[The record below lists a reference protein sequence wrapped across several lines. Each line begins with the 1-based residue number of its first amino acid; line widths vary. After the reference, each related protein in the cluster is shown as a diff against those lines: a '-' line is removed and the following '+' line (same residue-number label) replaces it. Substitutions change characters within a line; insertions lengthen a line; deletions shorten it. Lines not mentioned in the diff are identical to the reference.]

1 MALTHLDRLEAE
13 SIAILR
19 ETVAVCR
26 RPVMMYSVGKDSS
39 VMLALARKAF
49 APGPLPFPLLHI
61 ATGWDFAAVIAHRD
75 TVVAAHGA
83 ELIVRGAAERLD
95 PFTTPIGTYSRTM
108 LTEPLRKALEEGGH
122 DAAIG
127 GGRRDEEKARAKERI
142 FSFRGRGGGWD
153 PRHQRPEP
161 WNLLNGRLHEGES
174 LRVFPLSNW
183 TERDVWDYAARE
195 AVPLVPLYFA
205 AERPT
210 IERGGLLLMVD
221 DPAAVELRPGEEIVS
236 RRIRFRT
243 MGCWPLTG
251 AHDSDAET
259 VEQVV
264 AEVAAARSSERA
276 GRAVD
281 GQASA
286 SMEAKKKEG
295 YF

>member
-1 MALTHLDRLEAE
+1 MAMTHLDRLEAE

-19 ETVAVCR
+19 ETAAVCR
-26 RPVMMYSVGKDSS
+26 RPVMLYSVGKDSS

-61 ATGWDFAAVIAHRD
+61 ATGWDFRDVIEHRD
-75 TVVAAHGA
+75 AVVAAHGA
-83 ELIVRGAAERLD
+83 ELIVRGGAEALD
-95 PFTTPIGTYSRTM
+95 PFTTPVERYSRAM
-108 LTEPLRKALEEGGH
+108 LIEPLRAALAEGGF

-127 GGRRDEEKARAKERI
+127 GGRRDEEKSRAKERI
-142 FSFRGRGGGWD
+142 YSLRARGGGWD
-153 PRHQRPEP
+153 PRRQRPEP
-161 WNLLNGRLHEGES
+161 WNMLNGRLHAGES

-195 AVPLVPLYFA
+195 QVPLVPLYFA
-205 AERPT
+205 GVRPVVERD
-210 IERGGLLLMVD
+210 GGLLMVD
-221 DPAAVELRPGEEIVS
+221 DAARIALRAGEQVTE

-251 AHDSDAET
+251 AHDSDADT
-259 VEQVV
+259 VEAVI
-264 AEVAAARSSERA
+264 AELAAARSSERA
-276 GRAVD
+276 GRKVD
-281 GQASA
+281 GEAGA

>member
-75 TVVAAHGA
+75 AVVAANGA
-83 ELIVRGAAERLD
+83 ELIVRSGAEKLS
-95 PFTTPIGTYSRTM
+95 PFTSGIESYSRAM
-108 LTEPLRKALEEGGH
+108 LIEPLRAALEEGGY

-127 GGRRDEEKARAKERI
+127 GGRRDEEKSRAKERI

-195 AVPLVPLYFA
+195 KVPLVPLYYA
-205 AERPT
+205 DVRPT
-210 IERGGLLLMVD
+210 VERDGLLLMVD
-221 DPAAVELRPGEEIVS
+221 DPAAIELRPGEEIVQ
-236 RRIRFRT
+236 RRVRFRT

-251 AHDSDAET
+251 AHDSDAAT
-259 VEQVV
+259 IEQVV

-281 GQASA
+281 GEASA

>member
-13 SIAILR
+13 SIEILR
-19 ETVAVCR
+19 EAVAVCR
-26 RPVMMYSVGKDSS
+26 RPVMLYSVGKDSS

-61 ATGWDFAAVIAHRD
+61 ATGWDFKAVIAHRD
-75 TVVAAHGA
+75 SVVAAHGA
-83 ELIVRGAAERLD
+83 ELIVRGAAERLN
-95 PFTTPIGTYSRTM
+95 PFTTPLATYSRAM
-108 LTEPLRKALEEGGH
+108 LTDPLRAALEEGRF

-195 AVPLVPLYFA
+195 NVPLVPLYFA
-205 AERPT
+205 DVRPT
-210 IERGGLLLMVD
+210 IERGGTLLMVD
-221 DPAAVELRPGEEIVS
+221 DPAAIALRPGEAIED

-243 MGCWPLTG
+243 IGCWPLTG
-251 AHDSDAET
+251 AHDSDAGSIDK
-259 VEQVV
+259 VI
-264 AEVAAARSSERA
+264 AELKAARSSERA
-276 GRAVD
+276 GRKVD
-281 GQASA
+281 GPAHA

>member
-19 ETVAVCR
+19 EAVAVCR

-75 TVVAAHGA
+75 AVAAAHGA
-83 ELIVRGAAERLD
+83 ELIVRSGPERLN
-95 PFTTPIGTYSRTM
+95 PFTTPLETYSRAM
-108 LTEPLRKALEEGGH
+108 LTGPLRAALEEGRF

-142 FSFRGRGGGWD
+142 FSFRARGGGWD

-183 TERDVWDYAARE
+183 TELDIWQYIARE
-195 AVPLVPLYFA
+195 KVPVVPLYLA
-205 AERPT
+205 DKRPT
-210 IERGGLLLMVD
+210 VVRDGTILMVD
-221 DPAAVELRPGEEIVS
+221 DERMALLPGEEVVE
-236 RRIRFRT
+236 RTVRFRT
-243 MGCWPLTG
+243 MGCYPLTG
-251 AHDSDAET
+251 ATESGADTLDAIITEM
-259 VEQVV
+259 
-264 AEVAAARSSERA
+264 AAARTSERQ
-276 GRAVD
+276 GRVID
-281 GQASA
+281 RDESA
-286 SMEAKKKEG
+286 SMERKKQEG

>member
-26 RPVMMYSVGKDSS
+26 RPVMLYSVGKDSS

-49 APGPLPFPLLHI
+49 VPGPLPFPLLHI
-61 ATGWDFAAVIAHRD
+61 ATGWDFRAVIAHRD
-75 TVVAAHGA
+75 AVVAQHGA
-83 ELIVRGAAERLD
+83 ELIVRGGAERLH
-95 PFTTPIGTYSRTM
+95 PFTVPLATYSRAM
-108 LTEPLRKALEEGGH
+108 LTDPLRAALAEGGY
-122 DAAIG
+122 DAAFG

-142 FSFRGRGGGWD
+142 FSFRARGGGWD

-161 WNLLNGRLHEGES
+161 WGMLNGHLHEGES

-205 AERPT
+205 DARPT
-210 IERGGLLLMVD
+210 VQRGSMLLMVD
-221 DPAAVELRPGEEIVS
+221 DPTAIQLQPGEEIVE
-236 RRIRFRT
+236 RRVRFRT

-251 AHDSDAET
+251 AHESNAESI
-259 VEQVV
+259 EQVI
-264 AEVAAARSSERA
+264 AEVAASRSSERA

-281 GQASA
+281 GEASA

>member
-19 ETVAVCR
+19 EAVAVCR

-61 ATGWDFAAVIAHRD
+61 ATGWDFQAVIAHRD
-75 TVVAAHGA
+75 AVVAAHGA
-83 ELIVRGAAERLD
+83 ELIVRSGPERLN
-95 PFTTPIGTYSRTM
+95 PFTTPIETYSRAM
-108 LTEPLRKALEEGGH
+108 LTGPLRAALEEGGY

-127 GGRRDEEKARAKERI
+127 GARRDEEKSRAKERI
-142 FSFRGRGGGWD
+142 FSLRARGGGWD

-161 WNLLNGRLHEGES
+161 WNLLNARLHEGES

-205 AERPT
+205 DVRPT

-221 DPAAVELRPGEEIVS
+221 DPAAVELRRGEAIVE

-251 AHDSDAET
+251 AHGSEAATID
-259 VEQVV
+259 QVV
-264 AEVAAARSSERA
+264 AEVATSRSSERA

-281 GQASA
+281 GEASA

>member
-26 RPVMMYSVGKDSS
+26 RPVMLYSVGKDSS

-61 ATGWDFAAVIAHRD
+61 ATGWDFRAVIAHRD
-75 TVVAAHGA
+75 AMVAQHGA
-83 ELIVRGAAERLD
+83 ELIVRGGAERLN
-95 PFTTPIGTYSRTM
+95 PFTTPLATYSRAM
-108 LTEPLRKALEEGGH
+108 LTDPLRAALVEGGY
-122 DAAIG
+122 DAAFG

-142 FSFRGRGGGWD
+142 FSFRARGGGWD
-153 PRHQRPEP
+153 PRYQRPEP
-161 WNLLNGRLHEGES
+161 WGMLNGHLHEGES

-205 AERPT
+205 DVRPT
-210 IERGGLLLMVD
+210 VERGGMLLMVD
-221 DPAAVELRPGEEIVS
+221 DPAEITLRPGEKIVE
-236 RRIRFRT
+236 RRVRFRT

-251 AHDSDAET
+251 AHASDAESI
-259 VEQVV
+259 EQVI
-264 AEVAAARSSERA
+264 AEVAASRSSERA

-281 GQASA
+281 GEASA

>member
-19 ETVAVCR
+19 EAVAVCR
-26 RPVMMYSVGKDSS
+26 RPVMLYSVGKDSS
-39 VMLALARKAF
+39 VTLALARKAF

-61 ATGWDFAAVIAHRD
+61 ATGWDFRAVIAHRD
-75 TVVAAHGA
+75 AVVAQHGA
-83 ELIVRGAAERLD
+83 ELIVRGGAQRLN
-95 PFTTPIGTYSRTM
+95 PFTVPLATYSRAM
-108 LTEPLRKALEEGGH
+108 LTDPLRAALGEGGY
-122 DAAIG
+122 DAAFG

-142 FSFRGRGGGWD
+142 FSFRARGGGWD

-161 WNLLNGRLHEGES
+161 WGMLNGHLHEGES

-205 AERPT
+205 DVRPT
-210 IERGGLLLMVD
+210 VQRGSMLLMVD
-221 DPAAVELRPGEEIVS
+221 DPTAIQLQPGEEIVH
-236 RRIRFRT
+236 RRVRFRT

-251 AHDSDAET
+251 AHDSDAESI
-259 VEQVV
+259 EQVI
-264 AEVAAARSSERA
+264 AEVAASRSSERA

-281 GQASA
+281 GEASA

>member
-26 RPVMMYSVGKDSS
+26 RPVMLYSVGKDSS

-61 ATGWDFAAVIAHRD
+61 ATGWDFRAVIAHRD
-75 TVVAAHGA
+75 AVVAQHGA
-83 ELIVRGAAERLD
+83 ELIVRGGAERLN
-95 PFTTPIGTYSRTM
+95 PFTAPLATYSRAM
-108 LTEPLRKALEEGGH
+108 LTDPLRAALMEGGY
-122 DAAIG
+122 DAAFG

-142 FSFRGRGGGWD
+142 FSFRARGGGWD

-161 WNLLNGRLHEGES
+161 WGMLNGHLHEGES

-205 AERPT
+205 DVRPT
-210 IERGGLLLMVD
+210 VQRGGMLLMVD
-221 DPAAVELRPGEEIVS
+221 DPAEITLHPGEEIVE
-236 RRIRFRT
+236 RRVRFRT

-251 AHDSDAET
+251 AHASDAQSI
-259 VEQVV
+259 EQVI
-264 AEVAAARSSERA
+264 AEVAASRSSERA

-281 GQASA
+281 GEASA

>member
-26 RPVMMYSVGKDSS
+26 RPVMLYSVGKDSS

-61 ATGWDFAAVIAHRD
+61 ATGWDFRAVIAHRD
-75 TVVAAHGA
+75 AVVAQHGA
-83 ELIVRGAAERLD
+83 ELIVRGGAERLN
-95 PFTTPIGTYSRTM
+95 PFTAPLATYSRAM
-108 LTEPLRKALEEGGH
+108 LTDPLRAALMEGGY
-122 DAAIG
+122 DAAFG

-142 FSFRGRGGGWD
+142 FSFRARGGGWD

-161 WNLLNGRLHEGES
+161 WGMLNGHLHEGES

-183 TERDVWDYAARE
+183 TERDVWDYSARE
-195 AVPLVPLYFA
+195 VVPLVPLYFA
-205 AERPT
+205 DVRPT
-210 IERGGLLLMVD
+210 VQRGGLLLMVD
-221 DPAAVELRPGEEIVS
+221 DPAEITLHPGEEIVE
-236 RRIRFRT
+236 RRVRFRT

-251 AHDSDAET
+251 AHASDAQSI
-259 VEQVV
+259 EQVI
-264 AEVAAARSSERA
+264 AEVAASRSSERA

-281 GQASA
+281 GEASA

>member
-39 VMLALARKAF
+39 VMLTLARKAF

-75 TVVAAHGA
+75 AVVAAHGA
-83 ELIVRGAAERLD
+83 ELIVRSGKERLT
-95 PFTTPIGTYSRTM
+95 PFTSPIATYSRAM
-108 LTEPLRKALEEGGH
+108 LTEPLRRALEEGGF

-127 GGRRDEEKARAKERI
+127 GGRRDEEKSRAKERI
-142 FSFRGRGGGWD
+142 FSFRASGGGWD

-205 AERPT
+205 GERPT
-210 IERGGLLLMVD
+210 VERNGLLLMVD
-221 DPAAVELRPGEEIVS
+221 DPAALALRPGEQVVE
-236 RRIRFRT
+236 RRVRFRT

-251 AHDSDAET
+251 AHVSDAVT
-259 VEQVV
+259 IEQVV

-281 GQASA
+281 GEASA

>member
-26 RPVMMYSVGKDSS
+26 RPVMLYSVGKDSS

-61 ATGWDFAAVIAHRD
+61 ATGWDFRAVIAHRD
-75 TVVAAHGA
+75 AVVAQHGA
-83 ELIVRGAAERLD
+83 ELIVRGGAERLN
-95 PFTTPIGTYSRTM
+95 PFTAPLATYSRAM
-108 LTEPLRKALEEGGH
+108 LTDPLRAALMEGGY
-122 DAAIG
+122 DAAFG

-142 FSFRGRGGGWD
+142 FSFRARGGGWN

-161 WNLLNGRLHEGES
+161 WGMLNGHLHEGES

-205 AERPT
+205 DVRPT
-210 IERGGLLLMVD
+210 VQRGGMLLMID
-221 DPAAVELRPGEEIVS
+221 DPAEMTLHPGEEIVE
-236 RRIRFRT
+236 RRVRFRT

-251 AHDSDAET
+251 AHDSDATSIEA
-259 VEQVV
+259 VI
-264 AEVAAARSSERA
+264 AEVAASRSSERA

-281 GQASA
+281 GEASA

>member
-19 ETVAVCR
+19 ECVAVCR

-61 ATGWDFAAVIAHRD
+61 ATGWDFQAVIAHRD

-83 ELIVRGAAERLD
+83 ELIVRSGPERLD
-95 PFTTPIGTYSRTM
+95 PFATRIETYSRAM
-108 LTEPLRKALEEGGH
+108 LIEPLRAALEEGGF

-127 GGRRDEEKARAKERI
+127 GGRRDEEKARSKERI
-142 FSFRGRGGGWD
+142 FSLRARGGGWD

-195 AVPLVPLYFA
+195 KVPLVPLYLA
-205 AERPT
+205 DVRPT
-210 IERGGLLLMVD
+210 VERDGLLLMVD
-221 DPAAVELRPGEEIVS
+221 DPAALELRPGEAIVE
-236 RRIRFRT
+236 RRVRFRT

-251 AHDSDAET
+251 AHESDAVT
-259 VEQVV
+259 IEQVV
-264 AEVAAARSSERA
+264 AEVATTRSSERA

-281 GQASA
+281 GEASA